1 MSSTVLQRQ
10 HIASSLYSDLYAR
23 TFAHELHEPTALWI
37 KNKNWWTKDS
47 HFHVVHISICDL
59 DQKGIKRS
67 RFSLRVDQDKL
78 ATICSQI
85 LKRRGCFN
93 PVNPAIISNFFRMRT
108 IKWSR
113 TTLQIKSLDPCRKML
128 LQVTRKWPPLGKTC
142 MARFTK
148 FMSTT
153 PRQLV
158 LEQISSCLGSVSD
171 HPCLRLDY
179 TQPCTY
185 SKCLGRFL
193 R

>member
-93 PVNPAIISNFFRMRT
+93 PVNPAIISNFFRKEQSSDQGQLCRSKAL
-108 IKWSR
+108 IPVAKCFYRWHVNDHPLVKHAWHGSQNLC
-113 TTLQIKSLDPCRKML
+113 LQH
-128 LQVTRKWPPLGKTC
+128 
-142 MARFTK
+142 
-148 FMSTT
+148 
-153 PRQLV
+153 
-158 LEQISSCLGSVSD
+158 LGS
-171 HPCLRLDY
+171 
-179 TQPCTY
+179 
-185 SKCLGRFL
+185 
-193 R
+193 